1 MKKLILTCFAFCFL
15 LLSSN
20 AMILKGSVNEDY
32 IPNGFY
38 GTWGVISKL
47 KSSNNPALF
56 NSESRDVWVLSGHS
70 NVLVLENLQS
80 GARSEITIK
89 QKSNKKDTLKFER
102 EKVVEK
108 NGEKTVYREIVEFL
122 LIKDIFTGNDKFIV
136 EKWKDGVLFQK
147 SEATY
152 IVSGVKISGTNPK

>member
-1 MKKLILTCFAFCFL
+1 M
-15 LLSSN
+15 
-20 AMILKGSVNEDY
+20 
-32 IPNGFY
+32 
-38 GTWGVISKL
+38 
-47 KSSNNPALF
+47 
-56 NSESRDVWVLSGHS
+56 
-70 NVLVLENLQS
+70 ENLQS

>member
-1 MKKLILTCFAFCFL
+1 MKKLILICFAFCFL

-20 AMILKGSVNEDY
+20 AMVLKGSVNEDY

-102 EKVVEK
+102 
-108 NGEKTVYREIVEFL
+108 
-122 LIKDIFTGNDKFIV
+122 
-136 EKWKDGVLFQK
+136 
-147 SEATY
+147 
-152 IVSGVKISGTNPK
+152 